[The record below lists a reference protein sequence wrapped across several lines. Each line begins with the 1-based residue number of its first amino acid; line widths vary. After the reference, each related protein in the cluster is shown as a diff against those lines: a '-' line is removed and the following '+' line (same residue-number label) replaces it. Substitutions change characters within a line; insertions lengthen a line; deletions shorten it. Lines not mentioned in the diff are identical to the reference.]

1 MPTEGAGS
9 ENLKTVDIV
18 TQGLL
23 GAVAA
28 QAVSRPGQLRVA
40 AAIGMLAAL
49 LPDAD
54 VLIRSAEDPLLTL
67 AYHRHFSHSLIFV
80 PFGAL
85 LAAMACWPFVRRGA
99 MSFARVYGYAL
110 AGCATAGLLDAF
122 TSYGTHLFWPFSDTP
137 VALSIIAIVDPV
149 FSGVLLILGGLGWV
163 LRRRYLAV
171 IGLSLA
177 LAYLA
182 LGAVQHQRALSL
194 AETLA
199 AERGLEPERI
209 LVKPTLANLVLWRS
223 VIEAGDTAYVD
234 ALRVGLDPRVYSGS
248 KAELLKPEAQGF
260 PENSRAHRDL
270 ERFYRF
276 SDGWLVRHPEQPSL
290 YGDLRFALL
299 PTSAIPLWG
308 IALDPANPEAAPR
321 WVTLREMSPAL
332 RNCFMAMLKGETL
345 GAADCSS
352 AKSTPEASR

>member
-1 MPTEGAGS
+1 M
-9 ENLKTVDIV
+9 DIV

-28 QAVSRPGQLRVA
+28 QVVSRPGQLRAA
-40 AAIGMLAAL
+40 AAIGMFAAL

-85 LAAMACWPFVRRGA
+85 LVALCCWPFARRSPI
-99 MSFARVYGYAL
+99 SFARVYGYAL
-110 AGCATAGLLDAF
+110 AGCATAGVLDAC

-149 FSGVLLILGGLGWV
+149 FSGVLLVFGGLGWL

-171 IGLSLA
+171 IGLLLA
-177 LAYLA
+177 LSYLA
-182 LGAVQHQRALSL
+182 LGVVQHQRALNL
-194 AETLA
+194 AEALA
-199 AERGLEPERI
+199 VERGLEPDRI

-223 VIEAGDTAYVD
+223 VLQVDDRAYVD
-234 ALRVGLDPRVYSGS
+234 ALRVGLDTRVYPG
-248 KAELLKPEAQGF
+248 AQANLLKPQQQGL
-260 PENSRAHRDL
+260 PGDSRAHRDL
-270 ERFYRF
+270 ERFYQF
-276 SDGWLVRHPEQPSL
+276 SDGWLVRHPERPHL

-299 PTSAIPLWG
+299 PNSAVPLWG
-308 IALDPANPEAAPR
+308 IELDPSEPERAPR
-321 WVTLREMSPAL
+321 WVTLREMSPSL
-332 RNCFMAMLKGETL
+332 RHCFMAMLQGKTPESDC
-345 GAADCSS
+345 AA
-352 AKSTPEASR
+352 AKSFADERL

>member
-1 MPTEGAGS
+1 M
-9 ENLKTVDIV
+9 DIV

-28 QAVSRPGQLRVA
+28 QAVSRPGHLRVA
-40 AAIGMLAAL
+40 ATIGMLAAL

-80 PFGAL
+80 PIGAL
-85 LAAMACWPFVRRGA
+85 LAALVCWPFVRRGS
-99 MSFARVYGYAL
+99 MNFARVYGYAL

-122 TSYGTHLFWPFSDTP
+122 TSYGTHLFWPFSETP

-149 FSGVLLILGGLGWV
+149 FSGVLIIFGSLGWL

-171 IGLSLA
+171 IGLLLA

-194 AETLA
+194 AEAVA

-223 VIEAGDTAYVD
+223 VIEVGDKAYVD
-234 ALRVGLDPRVYSGS
+234 ALRVGLDSRVYPG
-248 KAELLKPEAQGF
+248 AQTALLKPEAQGF
-260 PENSRAHRDL
+260 PENSRAQRDL

-276 SDGWLVRHPEQPSL
+276 SDGWLVRHPDQPNL

-299 PTSAIPLWG
+299 PNSAVPLWG
-308 IALDPANPEAAPR
+308 IELDPNNPENAPR
-321 WVTLREMSPAL
+321 WVTLREMSPTL
-332 RNCFMAMLKGETL
+332 RNCFVTMIKGKAVGT
-345 GAADCSS
+345 DCATVNS
-352 AKSTPEASR
+352 ATGENR